1 MPLQLLGS
9 SGDLSPE
16 DLEDHRAFAE
26 AMLAE
31 SRSGMTGA
39 TRRGAWAGW
48 MALGLLAAGVLV
60 IFVAGVV
67 VGRVTA

>member
-1 MPLQLLGS
+1 
-9 SGDLSPE
+9 
-16 DLEDHRAFAE
+16 
-26 AMLAE
+26 
-31 SRSGMTGA
+31 MTGA

-48 MALGLLAAGVLV
+48 MGLGLLAAVLLA